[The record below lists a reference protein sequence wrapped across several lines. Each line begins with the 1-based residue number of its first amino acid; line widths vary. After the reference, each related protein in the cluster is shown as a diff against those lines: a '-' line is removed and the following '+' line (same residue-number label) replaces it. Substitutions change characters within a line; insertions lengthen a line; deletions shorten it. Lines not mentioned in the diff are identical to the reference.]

1 MSFQSGLFCWVFQML
16 QKVLSKLLTCIIS
29 AVKAG
34 HQSYSDSSYSRGSV
48 NQTWVLNTS
57 KDLLEYIQSRFLS
70 SCNSIKA
77 FDFSTL
83 YTTIPYPKQ
92 KENLKELVQL
102 CFSKTNG
109 QRIYKYLVL
118 GRNRSYFVTTITVIL
133 PKRSLKLISSTSSSF
148 FIDNIFVIFSGRFF
162 QQTYDIPM
170 GTNCVPLLADLFF
183 YSYEA
188 NFIQGFHEQSEKKLA
203 RSFNFMFRYIDDV
216 LSLNNHVVSGVLI
229 VRVVSAFVIVRIVS
243 GLVIVQS

>member
-1 MSFQSGLFCWVFQML
+1 
-16 QKVLSKLLTCIIS
+16 
-29 AVKAG
+29 
-34 HQSYSDSSYSRGSV
+34 
-48 NQTWVLNTS
+48 LNTT

-118 GRNRSYFVTTITVIL
+118 GRNISYFVTTITVIL

-162 QQTYDIPM
+162 NKHTTYRWVQT
-170 GTNCVPLLADLFF
+170 VFLFSLTCSF
-183 YSYEA
+183 IRMRQTSYR
-188 NFIQGFHEQSEKKLA
+188 GFTSKAK
-203 RSFNFMFRYIDDV
+203 RS
-216 LSLNNHVVSGVLI
+216 
-229 VRVVSAFVIVRIVS
+229 
-243 GLVIVQS
+243 

>member
-1 MSFQSGLFCWVFQML
+1 M
-16 QKVLSKLLTCIIS
+16 
-29 AVKAG
+29 
-34 HQSYSDSSYSRGSV
+34 
-48 NQTWVLNTS
+48 NTS

-83 YTTIPYPKQ
+83 YTTILYPKQ
-92 KENLKELVQL
+92 KDNSKELIQL
-102 CFSKTNG
+102 CSSKQNG

-133 PKRSLKLISSTSSSF
+133 PKRSLKLISSTYSSF
-148 FIDNIFVIFSGRFF
+148 FIDNIFVIFGGRFF
-162 QQTYDIPM
+162 QQTYNIPM
-170 GTNCVPLLADLFF
+170 GTKCVPLLADLFF

-188 NFIQGFHEQSEKKLA
+188 NFIQGFHEQSEKKLT

-216 LSLNNHVVSGVLI
+216 LSLNNHAVSGVLI
-229 VRVVSAFVIVRIVS
+229 VRVVSALSLFALCQ
-243 GLVIVQS
+243 GLS